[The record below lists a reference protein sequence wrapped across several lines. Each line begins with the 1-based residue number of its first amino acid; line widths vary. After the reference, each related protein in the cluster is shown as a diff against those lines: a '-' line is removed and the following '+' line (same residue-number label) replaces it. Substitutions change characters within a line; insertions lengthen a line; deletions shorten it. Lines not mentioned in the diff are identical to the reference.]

1 MKLCDQTE
9 CRETQQTVTTPTRK
23 HAKISTMPDKENF
36 QHYQHLAAQSHHPQ
50 FNFWP
55 HPTPFHAA
63 QSAAAAAA
71 AAAASGMSHQHNPFA
86 QYYASNPGHH
96 PFAAASAGPTASS
109 LSGNPLS
116 SSSSLAAQKYGHSPF
131 FPSMA
136 GGAAPN
142 ASHLNHPAFGLS
154 PTSGAIPPN
163 GAGCSS
169 KWGPAP
175 AYHGQANGNMVPSSA
190 FQAFHGN
197 GMPPVAA
204 SETSETSASKSHKF
218 NGFTSGGTSEPGT
231 MVGDKS
237 QHHQHQH
244 HQQQQE
250 RQQDRKKSA
259 VEVMDIDVVHGRS
272 EDCRPEDNNNKKSK
286 SKG

>member
-1 MKLCDQTE
+1 
-9 CRETQQTVTTPTRK
+9 
-23 HAKISTMPDKENF
+23 MPDKENF

-197 GMPPVAA
+197 GMPPATAA
-204 SETSETSASKSHKF
+204 SETSETSASKGHKF
-218 NGFTSGGTSEPGT
+218 NGFTSGGTSEPAT

-244 HQQQQE
+244 QQQQQE